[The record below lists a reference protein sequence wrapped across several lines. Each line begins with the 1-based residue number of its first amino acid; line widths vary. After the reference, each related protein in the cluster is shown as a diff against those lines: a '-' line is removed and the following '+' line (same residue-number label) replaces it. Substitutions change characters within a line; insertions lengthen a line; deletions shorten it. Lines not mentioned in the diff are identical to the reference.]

1 MTRATFIDFEDS
13 FSYNVVQ
20 ELSLAGFSVE
30 VVNWKDYEKNPE
42 GNTLLVLG
50 PGPGHPDDYQSLF
63 FLLKEW
69 LNQKRP
75 LFGVCLGHQILWRLL
90 GEEVVRSKK
99 PLHGQK
105 IELLLDQDW
114 REWLGVEKRI
124 FVQRYNSL
132 AVPSIVGKNF
142 GVFKNFIQDEEIL
155 MTRSSHMI
163 SYQFHPESVGTSFRQ
178 EFMGVIHSIMPR

>member
-1 MTRATFIDFEDS
+1 MRKAIFIDFEDS

-20 ELSLAGFSVE
+20 ELFLTGFSVE

-42 GNTLLVLG
+42 TNSLLVLG

-63 FLLKEW
+63 FLIEEW
-69 LNQKRP
+69 LDQKRP
-75 LFGVCLGHQILWRLL
+75 FFGVCLGHQIFWRLQ
-90 GEEVVRSKK
+90 GAEVIRSKK

-105 IELLLDQDW
+105 IELLLGKDW
-114 REWLGVEKRI
+114 REWLGVEKKI

-132 AVPSIVGKNF
+132 AVPTQERMGLDD
-142 GVFKNFIQDEEIL
+142 FKNFIQDDEIL
-155 MTRSSHMI
+155 MTCSSHVI
-163 SYQFHPESVGTSFRQ
+163 TYQFHPESVGTSFRQ